1 MTRRRRWTVRE
12 LIKMRDRIGS
22 RATFLSRLPA
32 VWPCPGWRRRQGR
45 RGEVRAGREKIPLC
59 SAQLH
64 LTSCHTRSP
73 ATPPPPRRAIPMKG
87 EQSVMNCIAVHVWT
101 DATEQGRTRTRA
113 DERVSDD
120 FLLTLHNAVRRDTHY
135 ENEYARRLP
144 STSPPP
150 LPPPPST
157 CNFSNADTD
166 GVPEDFP

>member
-1 MTRRRRWTVRE
+1 
-12 LIKMRDRIGS
+12 
-22 RATFLSRLPA
+22 
-32 VWPCPGWRRRQGR
+32 
-45 RGEVRAGREKIPLC
+45 
-59 SAQLH
+59 
-64 LTSCHTRSP
+64 
-73 ATPPPPRRAIPMKG
+73 MKG

-101 DATEQGRTRTRA
+101 DADATDQRRTTRA

-150 LPPPPST
+150 LPPRPST

-166 GVPEDFP
+166 DVPEDFP